1 MHSSNIKRNSI
12 GECQHGHVA
21 GHKFKYLYIVLSA
34 FLFMI
39 TKFVLCE
46 HEIYSE
52 TKPAENYA
60 TYNKTNEHSQD
71 WIGSPESNQ
80 IGTIH

>member
-1 MHSSNIKRNSI
+1 MDRFSN
-12 GECQHGHVA
+12 
-21 GHKFKYLYIVLSA
+21 F
-34 FLFMI
+34 
-39 TKFVLCE
+39 KFVLCE

-71 WIGSPESNQ
+71 WIGSPENNQ